1 MNYGFNDD
9 KEQVE
14 VLSKAEAK
22 IHSDVT
28 HTIYQYNVGNI
39 DTDETVTVDINF
51 AQFLA
56 LGQQVTGVLGMGVY
70 TGSTNSSPQIDTNNY
85 IKVLAIEPV
94 TDGIIRY
101 HLKNTFGLI
110 QKVVLKFTLAT
121 TEKVTTSE

>member
-1 MNYGFNDD
+1 MNYGFNDN

-14 VLSKAEAK
+14 VLSKTEAK
-22 IHSDVT
+22 THSDVT
-28 HTIYQYNVGNI
+28 YTIYQNNVGNI

-51 AQFLA
+51 AQFQS

-70 TGSTNSSPQIDTNNY
+70 TGNTNASPTIDTHNY
-85 IKVLAIEPV
+85 IKVLAIEPLS
-94 TDGIIRY
+94 DGIIRY

-110 QKVVLKFTLAT
+110 QKVALKFTLAT